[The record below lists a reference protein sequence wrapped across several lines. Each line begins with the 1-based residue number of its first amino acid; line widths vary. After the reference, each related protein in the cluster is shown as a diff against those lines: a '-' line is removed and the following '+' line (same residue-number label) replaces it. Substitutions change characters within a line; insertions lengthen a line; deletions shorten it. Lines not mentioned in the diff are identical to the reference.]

1 MQKFNNPLDPSLSNV
16 SDLFV
21 AILNMVIIISTPII
35 VFFLILA
42 GFKYVTARG
51 NPEKIQAAS
60 KALMYGII
68 GGVVIVAAV
77 AILAIVGD
85 VVNSF
90 STP

>member
-1 MQKFNNPLDPSLSNV
+1 MQNFNNPLDPSISSV
-16 SDLFV
+16 SGLFV
-21 AILNMVIIISTPII
+21 AILNIIIIFSTPII

-51 NPEKIQAAS
+51 NPVKIQEAS

-68 GGVVIVAAV
+68 GGVIIVAAV
-77 AILAIVGD
+77 AILAIIGD

-90 STP
+90 